1 MLPRAAREPSAR
13 RREGH
18 PRKNVGRRLCPL
30 PKGAQEKGCGRVAT
44 LGNMPDIPCGPRL
57 ASGRLWARYSRM
69 ILNLNEPNAPGA
81 PLIGHHETSGHVSNY
96 ERQLSDAFSLYGH
109 LGVTMVKTGYVADTR
124 RLKRND
130 ERGVEHF
137 EYHDGQFAVGH
148 HLRVSRL
155 RVREHQS
162 STV

>member
-1 MLPRAAREPSAR
+1 
-13 RREGH
+13 
-18 PRKNVGRRLCPL
+18 C
-30 PKGAQEKGCGRVAT
+30 CVAT